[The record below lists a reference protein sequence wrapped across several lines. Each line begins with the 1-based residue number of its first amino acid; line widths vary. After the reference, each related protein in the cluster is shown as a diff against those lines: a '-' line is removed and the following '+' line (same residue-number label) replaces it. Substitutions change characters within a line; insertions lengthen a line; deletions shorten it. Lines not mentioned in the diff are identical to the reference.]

1 MKATATLRQMFIA
14 AGLLMGFAVVGTGLV
29 ALTFTGTK
37 ARIAANEEAA
47 LLENLNALVPA
58 DRYDNSLIED
68 TLHIVAPVSL
78 GTRQPVTVY
87 RAYRDQQPVALL
99 ATPVAPNGYSGP
111 IKLLVGVYA
120 DGALAGVR
128 VLNHRE
134 TPGLGDAIEI
144 ERSDWIRAFEGKT
157 LSNPPLEKW
166 QVEKD
171 GGVFDQFTGATVT
184 PRAVV
189 SAVRRFL
196 IYVEKNQAYLFNVKS
211 SSTGEHSS

>member
-1 MKATATLRQMFIA
+1 MQTMLRHMLRA
-14 AGLLMGFAVVGTGLV
+14 AGLLIGFAVVGTGLV
-29 ALTFTGTK
+29 TVTLIVTEE
-37 ARIAANEEAA
+37 RIAASEEAA

-58 DRYDNSLIED
+58 DRYDNTILQD
-68 TLHIVAPVSL
+68 TLHIVAPEAL
-78 GTRQPVTVY
+78 GTAQPVTVY
-87 RAYRDQQPVALL
+87 RAYRNQQPVALF

-111 IKLLVGVYA
+111 IKLLVGVYV

-144 ERSDWIRAFEGKT
+144 ERSDWIRAFAGKT
-157 LSNPPLEKW
+157 LTNPPLSKW
-166 QVEKD
+166 KVEKD

-189 SAVRRFL
+189 RAVRRFL
-196 IYVEKNQAYLFNVKS
+196 VYVEKNQDHLFSAQQS
-211 SSTGEHSS
+211 SEEEHPS

>member
-1 MKATATLRQMFIA
+1 MEVMLRHILRA
-14 AGLLMGFAVVGTGLV
+14 AGLLMGFAMIGTSLV
-29 ALTFTGTK
+29 AVTLSVTK
-37 ARIAANEEAA
+37 ERITANEEAA
-47 LLENLNALVPA
+47 LLNNLNDLVPA
-58 DRYDNSLIED
+58 HRYDNALLAD
-68 TLHIVAPVSL
+68 TLHIVSPESL
-78 GTRQPVTVY
+78 GTTQPVTVY
-87 RAYRDQQPVALL
+87 RAYQDQKPVALF

-157 LSNPPLEKW
+157 LANPPLRKW
-166 QVEKD
+166 TVEKD

-189 SAVRRFL
+189 RAVRRFL
-196 IYVEKNQAYLFNVKS
+196 VYFEKNQDYLFSAQKS
-211 SSTGEHSS
+211 LPGEHPS

>member
-1 MKATATLRQMFIA
+1 MQTMLRHMLRA

-29 ALTFTGTK
+29 TVTLIVTEE
-37 ARIAANEEAA
+37 RIAASEEAA

-58 DRYDNSLIED
+58 DRYDNTILQD
-68 TLHIVAPVSL
+68 TLHIVAPESL
-78 GTRQPVTVY
+78 GTTQSVTVY
-87 RAYRDQQPVALL
+87 RAYRNQQPVALF

-134 TPGLGDAIEI
+134 TPGLGDAIEV
-144 ERSDWIRAFEGKT
+144 ERSDWIRAFAGKT
-157 LSNPPLEKW
+157 LTNPPLSKW
-166 QVEKD
+166 KVEKD

-189 SAVRRFL
+189 RAVRRFL
-196 IYVEKNQAYLFNVKS
+196 VYVEKNQDRLFS
-211 SSTGEHSS
+211 AQPSLEEEHPS